1 MSDMYWAETGL
12 ILPALFGD
20 NHPPIAVRWMK
31 VIRAELSGDQRD
43 KGSMFQNTENLD
55 QMRGTPQP
63 DFPA

>member
-1 MSDMYWAETGL
+1 MPGIWRAETEL

-20 NHPPIAVRWMK
+20 NHPPIAVRWVK
-31 VIRAELSGDQRD
+31 ATRAELSGDQRD
-43 KGSMFQNTENLD
+43 KGSMFQNTENPD